1 MNFKFLPVLAL
12 LLMMAACGGESPSG
26 SSDLLSETSS
36 SSEPFSSSSEISSSS
51 EPSNTSSENSSSS
64 EKPEFQVLLE
74 NDTIKSILG
83 SDHFKVVFRDDDE
96 ETIRMIEYNAG
107 NLKHKVLV
115 QGMDVYHPTF
125 SPDGRKV
132 AFSSAF
138 EGAPFDSRL
147 YVLDLDNAKKID
159 SLDVRSAAIPRWYV
173 TSEGDTV
180 IMYVDYTG
188 SDQDEAWL
196 SSATWQVV
204 YKGGK
209 FGKPKKVVDRSY
221 NGGIAFDGSFVAT
234 GAPRLYFHR
243 LADDKDVVEDRYGDE
258 QVCNVSI
265 SRDSSKLISF
275 LETAGKMGK
284 EFTHDKTGI
293 WHHFVFYQDETGK
306 IVNAIET
313 TGTDTDVFDHVEW
326 LDGIPVQIA
335 IISSSK
341 QAGYFHIGLI
351 DYAKSKVHLL
361 VESNNIFMWHPDLW
375 FEH

>member
-1 MNFKFLPVLAL
+1 MNFKFLTVLAL
-12 LLMMAACGGESPSG
+12 LLIIVACGGDSPSE
-26 SSDLLSETSS
+26 SSDL
-36 SSEPFSSSSEISSSS
+36 SSEISSSL
-51 EPSNTSSENSSSS
+51 ETINTSSDNSSSLLSSSSFS
-64 EKPEFQVLLE
+64 ENPSFQVVLE

-83 SDHFKVVFRDDDE
+83 TDRFKLVFRDEDD
-96 ETIRMIEYNAG
+96 ETIRFMEYNAG
-107 NLKHKVLV
+107 EVKHKVLV

-147 YVLDLDNAKKID
+147 YVIDLDNAEKID

-188 SDQDEAWL
+188 DNQDEKWS
-196 SSATWQVV
+196 SSATWRVV
-204 YKGGK
+204 YEGGK
-209 FGKPKKVVDRSY
+209 FSKPEKVVDRSY

-243 LADDKDVVEDRYGDE
+243 VADDKDVVEERYGDE

-265 SRDSSKLISF
+265 SRDSLKLISF

-284 EFTHDKTGI
+284 EFTHDKTEI

-306 IVNAIET
+306 IVNAIEA
-313 TGTDTDVFDHVEW
+313 TGDNTDVFDHVEW
-326 LDGIPVQIA
+326 LNGIPVQIA
-335 IISSSK
+335 IISSSRREE
-341 QAGYFHIGLI
+341 YFHIALI
-351 DYAKSKVHLL
+351 DYATSKVHFL